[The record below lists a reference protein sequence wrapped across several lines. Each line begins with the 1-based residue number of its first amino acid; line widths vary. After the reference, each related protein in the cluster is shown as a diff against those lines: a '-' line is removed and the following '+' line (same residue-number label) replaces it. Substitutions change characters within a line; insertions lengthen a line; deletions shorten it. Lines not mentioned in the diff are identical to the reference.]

1 MSIAVPLSTI
11 AAAMRASNALLLD
24 LLAEIAFGE
33 DPLDR
38 IILVTIA
45 QANVLAL
52 TTDLAQ
58 LRRYGALDDVPP
70 NEVRHPISIS
80 TVSVQT
86 GIAFETVRRRIRHL
100 NTMGLCEAGPEGVRI
115 TSHMVARA
123 ENLAMLNKTYAL
135 VRTLYLR
142 LKANDCLGELADRTM
157 PPFAGEPPVRAVS
170 LLAFGHFQ
178 RMIAG
183 LVRAIGDLTS
193 ALILLATLRENSE
206 HTAELPSVIVSTGL
220 MPDDLKVPASV
231 ATIAAVLEFSES
243 TVGRRLTRL
252 VREGRCLKRKGG
264 VIVATAYVQRP
275 EIMAL
280 LEFNYTSLLRLLEPL
295 QQLGVLSAW
304 DAESDAE
311 PASLLS

>member
-1 MSIAVPLSTI
+1 MSIVVPLSTI

-45 QANVLAL
+45 QANVQAL
-52 TTDLAQ
+52 TADLAQ
-58 LRRYGALDDVPP
+58 LRRYGALDEVPP

-100 NTMGLCEAGPEGVRI
+100 NTMGLCEAGPAGVRI

-123 ENLAMLNKTYAL
+123 ENLAMLNKTYAF

-142 LKANDCLGELADRTM
+142 LKANGCLEELAGRTT
-157 PPFAGEPPVRAVS
+157 PPFTGEPPVRAVS

-206 HTAELPSVIVSTGL
+206 HTAELPSVVVSMGL

-231 ATIAAVLEFSES
+231 ATIAAVLELSES

-311 PASLLS
+311 PISLLP